1 MKCYIQD
8 MNDFLK
14 KISSLPPLPDDPILC
29 TIDVVGLYSNIPH
42 EEGLIAIRKGRPPA
56 PGPHV
61 LLTFMQSLQT

>member
-14 KISSLPPLPDDPILC
+14 KISNLPPLPDNPILS
-29 TIDVVGLYSNIPH
+29 TIDMVCLYSIIPH